1 MSLQFTSGH
10 NKNII
15 ERKNIHLLFKNLF
28 STEKYVYT
36 HNQLTGQLSK
46 DGDAL
51 LGAIIGAY

>member
-28 STEKYVYT
+28 STEKYVYE
-36 HNQLTGQLSK
+36 
-46 DGDAL
+46 A
-51 LGAIIGAY
+51 